1 MEETVNV
8 FSKSSKKNLKS
19 CHADLQRIFNYVL
32 RGFDCTIVQGVR
44 DEKTQNKYFK
54 EKKTQ
59 LKYPKSKHNKAPSM
73 AVDVVP
79 YPIDWKDGDRMK
91 HFAGYVKGIAAI
103 MLSKSLITHSVRWGG
118 DWDNDTQLKDNKFQD
133 YPHFELYIKDE

>member
-1 MEETVNV
+1 MYAYNQ
-8 FSKSSKKNLKS
+8 KSSKYLGT
-19 CHADLQRIFNYVL
+19 CHPDLQRIFHQVIK
-32 RGFDCTIVQGVR
+32 GFDCTIVQGHR
-44 DEKTQNKYFK
+44 GKAEQNKYFT

-59 LKYPKSKHNKAPSM
+59 LKYPKSKHNSSPSM

-91 HFAGYVKGIAAI
+91 HFAGYVKGITAI
-103 MLSKSLITHSVRWGG
+103 MFHQKLITHLVRWGG

-133 YPHFELYIKDE
+133 YPHFELYKPK